1 MLMHIISENRGSLMF
16 KILRKFLL
24 QVYHKISM
32 SVFYFLSKFDIVAKS
47 CLDLMLTKIIV
58 KSRGCL
64 MLIILRT
71 KKAV

>member
-1 MLMHIISENRGSLMF
+1 MF

-24 QVYHKISM
+24 QVYHKISTP
-32 SVFYFLSKFDIVAKS
+32 VFYFLSKFDIVAKS